1 MTETILNTI
10 LNNMNEAQEVIT
22 GGEDKKNYV
31 MQKLKEYMTP
41 QDYIRYE
48 PFISLIIDFIKTLAK
63 NKYVLDTLKN
73 KSCFLSCVK

>member
-1 MTETILNTI
+1 MTESILNTI
-10 LNNMNEAQEVIT
+10 LNEMTNAQDVFT

-31 MQKLKEYMTP
+31 MKKLKEYMTP

-48 PFISLIIDFIKTLAK
+48 PIISLIIDFIKTLAK

-73 KSCFLSCVK
+73 KNCFLCIK

>member
-10 LNNMNEAQEVIT
+10 LNEMTNAQDVIT

-31 MQKLKEYMTP
+31 MQKLKQYMTP

-48 PFISLIIDFIKTLAK
+48 PIIFITIDFIKTLAK
-63 NKYVLDTLKN
+63 NKYVLDALKT
-73 KSCFLSCVK
+73 KTCFSCIR

>member
-10 LNNMNEAQEVIT
+10 LNEMSNAQDVIT

-31 MQKLKEYMTP
+31 MQKLKQYMTP

-48 PFISLIIDFIKTLAK
+48 PIISLTIDFIKTLAK

-73 KSCFLSCVK
+73 KTCFLSCIK

>member
-10 LNNMNEAQEVIT
+10 LNYMTTAQDDFT

-31 MQKLKEYMTP
+31 MQKLKQYMTP

-48 PFISLIIDFIKTLAK
+48 PIILLTIDFIKYISS
-63 NKYVLDTLKN
+63 NKDLLNGLKRQ
-73 KSCFLSCVK
+73 KCFSCISI

>member
-10 LNNMNEAQEVIT
+10 LNEMTNAQEVFT

-31 MQKLKEYMTP
+31 MKKLKEYMTP

-48 PFISLIIDFIKTLAK
+48 PIILLTIDFIKTLSK
-63 NKYVLDTLKN
+63 NKYILDTLKN
-73 KSCFLSCVK
+73 KSCFLPCIK